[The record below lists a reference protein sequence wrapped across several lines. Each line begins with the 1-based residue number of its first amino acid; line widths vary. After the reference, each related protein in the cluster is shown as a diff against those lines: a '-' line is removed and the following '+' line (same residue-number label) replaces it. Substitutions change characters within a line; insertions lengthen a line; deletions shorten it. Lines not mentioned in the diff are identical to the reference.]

1 MVLESCNNFYIRM
14 KPDKII
20 SIVESVNK
28 TYKSFNNPNPL
39 YFHFLDD
46 DFDNLYRTEKRM
58 GKIFG
63 YFSFLAIIIS
73 CLGLIGLSLFMAERR
88 TKEIGIRKINGA
100 KSS

>member
-1 MVLESCNNFYIRM
+1 M
-14 KPDKII
+14 KPGKIL

-46 DFDNLYRTEKRM
+46 DFDRLYRTEKRM
-58 GKIFG
+58 GKISG

-73 CLGLIGLSLFMAERR
+73 CLGLAGLSLFMTERR
-88 TKEIGIRKINGA
+88 TKEIGIRKM
-100 KSS
+100 